1 MSLSPCRLAKAFYR
15 PTSKST
21 VWLRLIFL
29 CLVGLTLWT
38 FFSMTS
44 IAATTTTNKT
54 MAPDASNT
62 APVSS
67 TPDMK
72 PASITNFTIHTT
84 NTKPTTTTSR
94 SEALQSHQHNGMEN
108 STTSSSSSPSFPCQ
122 PTHRACHGYNGVYHI
137 QSGDYGGASGT
148 IFFQFVVAQ
157 LVYADL
163 HNLLPFVYF
172 TNYSHLIYDN
182 RVHGGNGAGL
192 TFDLLD
198 GQRVGTLQDP
208 RWHRALY
215 PGPLELLEDTNP
227 HHRRRRTYTV
237 AGDGVWSH
245 YFQPVSDY
253 CPTDKSCLGEENN
266 TTTMLPYITMEPA
279 QISPGLHLYAPYAPK
294 IWRYAPLP
302 AFVAQPHI
310 ESVTEWLTP
319 QRLRA
324 HEVVKKYFHFQPW
337 MKNQSQIVETT
348 APYCLGLHV
357 RWSDKGA
364 SRRKLGLDEFFPFV
378 KTYMEHYHLD
388 SGEITSNNNNNS
400 SSTSSSP
407 CIYLATD
414 AQQVVQYVT
423 THWPLSYQKVL
434 ITSRATIRSPNE
446 TAVFDMGS
454 HHATNTEVL
463 VDILDLSH
471 CQFLL
476 HGNSAVSEAAIY
488 MNVNLIYQSVNLED
502 PHHSWTP
509 QSFGTL
515 VQNVTKGTIAAEY
528 WKTTYRPPKEWWNV
542 ADEVAS
548 TMSKDA
554 SVSRARGL
562 CLDHGEIAQHPG
574 HNDILNITLDLWPT
588 QTSFYPQWSLSVNKL
603 TTRLFVDLT
612 NQLHFAKLHILQ
624 PWLDD
629 GFMMWSKWFELSNKT
644 AASEGCGTKDR
655 TIRQATMT
663 NETSAVWPSM
673 RFFQKKKSTSSTT
686 TSTDGAFQSWFQGMR
701 LTASNLLQATFR
713 FRPFLIQ
720 QAEQVFSI
728 PTDNPSRNR
737 SHCLGLHIPDP
748 GYKRNTKLKQWVRKS
763 YPQAI
768 YEAYVDAFRQA
779 GGTCIYLA
787 TDSHSIWEEW
797 TRGNTAAAIAMSA
810 DEAQKSGAAYF
821 TQRNAVRN
829 RENTP
834 SHYMEESVNRL
845 VSETLVDVWNLAS
858 CGILIHG
865 SHPVSDAAL
874 FWNSNHLHSFHVQ
887 ESKKEEL
894 SERLNELQALVL
906 L

>member
-1 MSLSPCRLAKAFYR
+1 M
-15 PTSKST
+15 
-21 VWLRLIFL
+21 WLRLILL

-44 IAATTTTNKT
+44 IANKTKEPNASGNAPLSTIPDKKPAIITNSTIDTANKKSTTTTR
-54 MAPDASNT
+54 
-62 APVSS
+62 
-67 TPDMK
+67 
-72 PASITNFTIHTT
+72 
-84 NTKPTTTTSR
+84 SR
-94 SEALQSHQHNGMEN
+94 SETLPSHPYNDMKN
-108 STTSSSSSPSFPCQ
+108 RITSSFSSSSFPCQ

-163 HNLLPFVYF
+163 HNLLPFVYL

-182 RVHGGNGAGL
+182 QVHGGNRGAGL

-198 GQRVGTLQDP
+198 SHRVSTLQDP

-215 PGPLELLEDTNP
+215 PGPLEQRREGDTN
-227 HHRRRRTYTV
+227 HHPRGRRRTYTI

-253 CPTDKSCLGEENN
+253 CPTDKSCLGEEEEDNN
-266 TTTMLPYITMEPA
+266 NNTTTTMLPYITMEPA

-302 AFVAQPHI
+302 AFVSQPHI

-324 HEVVKKYFHFQPW
+324 HKVVKKYFHFQPW
-337 MKNQSQIVETT
+337 MEQQSQLIET
-348 APYCLGLHV
+348 AGSSLSYCLGLHV

-378 KTYMEHYHLD
+378 KAYMEHYHLD
-388 SGEITSNNNNNS
+388 SGETTTTDNNNNNNNNNRN
-400 SSTSSSP
+400 SSTP

-423 THWPLSYQKVL
+423 THWPQSYQNVL

-446 TAVFDMGS
+446 TSVFDMGS

-488 MNVNLIYQSVNLED
+488 MNANLIYQSVNLED
-502 PHHSWTP
+502 PQHGWTP

-515 VQNVTKGTIAAEY
+515 VQSVTNGTITAEY
-528 WKTTYRPPKEWWNV
+528 WKTTFRPPKDWW
-542 ADEVAS
+542 EVANEPFFS
-548 TMSKDA
+548 TKSKDT
-554 SVSRARGL
+554 SVSSARAL
-562 CLDHGEIAQHPG
+562 CLDHGEIAPHLG
-574 HNDILNITLDLWPT
+574 HNAILNITLDLWPT

-612 NQLHFAKLHILQ
+612 NQLHFAKLHNLQ

-629 GFMMWSKWFELSNKT
+629 EFMMWSKWFELSNNSST
-644 AASEGCGTKDR
+644 SERCSTKDH
-655 TIRQATMT
+655 TIRQATMS
-663 NETSAVWPSM
+663 NETIAVWPSM
-673 RFFQKKKSTSSTT
+673 RFFQKKKST
-686 TSTDGAFQSWFQGMR
+686 DVAFQSWFQGVR
-701 LTASNLLQATFR
+701 STASSLLHATLR
-713 FRPFLIQ
+713 FRPYVIQ

-728 PTDNPSRNR
+728 PTDHQIRNR

-748 GYKRNTKLKQWVRKS
+748 GYKRNTKLKQWVQKS

-768 YEAYVDAFRQA
+768 YEAYVDAYRQA

-787 TDSHSIWEEW
+787 TDSYSIWDEW
-797 TRGNTAAAIAMSA
+797 TRGNTVATTAH
-810 DEAQKSGAAYF
+810 DAQLRNTAYF
-821 TQRNAVRN
+821 AQRNAVRN

-834 SHYMEESVNRL
+834 SHYMEESVHRL

-887 ESKKEEL
+887 ESKKEAL
-894 SERLNELQALVL
+894 SERLKELQAFVL